1 MVQSGAVPWHEI
13 TPMKTEIRPFQPSD
27 EAEVVQLMMSSAW
40 EKGLN
45 LMHDPASPLVVR
57 ERMSSNVRS

>member
-1 MVQSGAVPWHEI
+1 
-13 TPMKTEIRPFQPSD
+13 
-27 EAEVVQLMMSSAW
+27 MMSSAW

-57 ERMSSNVRS
+57 EMTEVILLARKIDR